1 MLYTSIDTEP
11 AALSSMPGLLD
22 GVLGSLR
29 RSDHD
34 GLGHVV
40 DGRGDGDWGT
50 VGRRIR

>member
-1 MLYTSIDTEP
+1 MP
-11 AALSSMPGLLD
+11 AALSPMSGLLD

-40 DGRGDGDWGT
+40 DGRGDGDWGMVARKT
-50 VGRRIR
+50 R